1 MTPFSDMFRS
11 LSEIIIP
18 TIVWLAIFLSQDR
31 HREPKSALLV
41 TFIGGMTSY
50 FVIDAITSHIHPVF
64 GSPATELFFYTLLIF
79 FVMFLL
85 IELTQT
91 SLQTLDEP
99 YDYIVYYTTA
109 LLGLSLMTHT
119 FSNLMPGSSLL
130 NALPLYVGSISPV
143 VSSLIFVLAGTVFG
157 SLFAHASF
165 AKNPHHE
172 HLLHAL
178 GWIGGAAISTV
189 ITVLVTSPSS
199 LSTYTVVAIS
209 WILFIM
215 VYFLI
220 HGVLQLGSKK
230 VSQRASRKKASTK

>member
-1 MTPFSDMFRS
+1 MSSFSEMFRS

-18 TIVWLAIFLSQDR
+18 TIIWLAIFLSQDR

-50 FVIDAITSHIHPVF
+50 FVIDAITSHIHPIF
-64 GSPATELFFYTLLIF
+64 GSLATELFFYTLLIF
-79 FVMFLL
+79 FVMFIL
-85 IELTQT
+85 IELTQMA
-91 SLQTLDEP
+91 LQTLDEP

-119 FSNLMPGSSLL
+119 FSNLMPGSTLL

-143 VSSLIFVLAGTVFG
+143 VSSLIFILSGVVFG
-157 SLFAHASF
+157 SLFAYASF
-165 AKNPHHE
+165 AKNHHTQ
-172 HLLHAL
+172 HVLHAL
-178 GWIGGAAISTV
+178 GWIGGAAMSTV
-189 ITVLVTSPSS
+189 ITVLVTSPLS

-215 VYFLI
+215 VYFLV

-230 VSQRASRKKASTK
+230 VSQKASSRKKVVK